1 MKKINKVY
9 MILFIIILIIISIFY
24 FRNDSNKNKTEY
36 LTTEVKIGNISNKVL
51 STGSINAYEKVSVG
65 AQVSGQI
72 KKLHVNIGDKVVKGQ
87 LIAEIDSTTQ
97 QNDLDTAISKLDIYN
112 AQLKSKLITLN
123 IAQNKYKRQNNLY
136 KTNSGSKEDYE
147 NSQDALALAQSS
159 VSELKANIKQ
169 AEIAVST
176 AKINLGYTKITSPL
190 DGVIVSSPVKEGQTV
205 NSMQTAPTIVE
216 VAVLDKVLIKAE
228 ISEGDITKVKSGL
241 PVSFTIMSD
250 PNKSYQTTLQSVDPG
265 PTTLSD
271 NSSGSSTSTN
281 NSTSS
286 AIYYYGNLVVDNKDN
301 KLRIDMTTQVTII
314 VAEKKG
320 ILYIPKLAVKK
331 ENDTNYVYIL
341 ENNKPVKKIITTGI
355 SDSINIEVI
364 SGLEKQQQ
372 IIVSSLNNNEIIDK
386 NGANRPPRMG
396 M

>member
-1 MKKINKVY
+1 MKKFNKMY
-9 MILFIIILIIISIFY
+9 MILSIIILIIISIFY
-24 FRNDSNKNKTEY
+24 FRNESDKNKTEY

-147 NSQDALALAQSS
+147 NAQDALALAQSS

-216 VAVLDKVLIKAE
+216 VAILDKVLIKAE

-250 PNKSYQTTLQSVDPG
+250 PNKIYKTTLKSVDPG

-271 NSSGSSTSTN
+271 NSSVSSTSTN

-341 ENNKPVKKIITTGI
+341 ENNQPVKKIITTGI

-364 SGLEKQQQ
+364 SGLEKQQK

>member
-1 MKKINKVY
+1 MKKFNKVY

-190 DGVIVSSPVKEGQTV
+190 DGVIVSTPVKEGQTV

-271 NSSGSSTSTN
+271 NSSGSSTAANS
-281 NSTSS
+281 STSS

-314 VAEKKG
+314 VAQKKG
-320 ILYIPKLAVKK
+320 IMYIPKLAVKK

-372 IIVSSLNNNEIIDK
+372 VIVSSLNNNEIIDK

>member
-1 MKKINKVY
+1 MKKFNKVY

-314 VAEKKG
+314 VAQKKG
-320 ILYIPKLAVKK
+320 IMYIPKLAVKK
-331 ENDTNYVYIL
+331 ENGINYVYIL

>member
-1 MKKINKVY
+1 MKKFNKVY

-241 PVSFTIMSD
+241 PVSFSIMSD

-281 NSTSS
+281 SSTSS

-301 KLRIDMTTQVTII
+301 RLRIDMTTQVTII
-314 VAEKKG
+314 VAEKKVF
-320 ILYIPKLAVKK
+320 YI
-331 ENDTNYVYIL
+331 Y
-341 ENNKPVKKIITTGI
+341 
-355 SDSINIEVI
+355 
-364 SGLEKQQQ
+364 
-372 IIVSSLNNNEIIDK
+372 LN
-386 NGANRPPRMG
+386 
-396 M
+396 

>member
-1 MKKINKVY
+1 MKKFNKMY
-9 MILFIIILIIISIFY
+9 MILSIIILIIISIFY
-24 FRNDSNKNKTEY
+24 FRNESDKNKTEY

-147 NSQDALALAQSS
+147 NAQDALELAQSS

-216 VAVLDKVLIKAE
+216 VAILDKVLIKAE

-250 PNKSYQTTLQSVDPG
+250 PNKIYKTTLKSVDPG

-271 NSSGSSTSTN
+271 NSSVSSTSTN

-341 ENNKPVKKIITTGI
+341 ENNQPVKKIITTGI

-364 SGLEKQQQ
+364 SGLEKQQK

>member
-1 MKKINKVY
+1 MKKFNKVY

-24 FRNDSNKNKTEY
+24 FRNDSDKNKTEY

-241 PVSFTIMSD
+241 PVSFSIMSD

-281 NSTSS
+281 SSTSS

-301 KLRIDMTTQVTII
+301 RLRIDMTTQVTII

-372 IIVSSLNNNEIIDK
+372 VIVSSLNNNEIIDK

>member
-1 MKKINKVY
+1 MKKFNKVY

-24 FRNDSNKNKTEY
+24 FSNDSNKNKTEY

-123 IAQNKYKRQNNLY
+123 IAQNKYRRQNNLY
-136 KTNSGSKEDYE
+136 RTNSGSKEDYE

-190 DGVIVSSPVKEGQTV
+190 EGIIVSSPVKEGQTV

-241 PVSFTIMSD
+241 PASFTIMSD
-250 PNKSYQTTLQSVDPG
+250 PNKSYKATLQSVDPG

-271 NSSGSSTSTN
+271 NSSGSSTTTN
-281 NSTSS
+281 NSTNS
-286 AIYYYGNLVVDNKDN
+286 AIYYYGNLVVDNKEN
-301 KLRIDMTTQVTII
+301 RLRIDMTTQVTII

-331 ENDTNYVYIL
+331 ENDINYVYIL

-364 SGLEKQQQ
+364 SGLEKQQK
-372 IIVSSLNNNEIIDK
+372 IIISSLNNNEIIDK
-386 NGANRPPRMG
+386 NGENRPPRMG